1 MSLAVA
7 GRVGTRAQSVRDM
20 AATPAVESFVR
31 SIEETV
37 RSIGSVSRVA
47 LSKVLSI
54 DESIG
59 SVNKTPVS
67 KVALSK
73 VAVSKVAVSKGALSK
88 GAVSKVPG
96 VFARPFSVDSS
107 MSVARIRVPPVGIPS
122 TGVSFI
128 RFS

>member
-7 GRVGTRAQSVRDM
+7 GRVGTREQWVRDM

-37 RSIGSVSRVA
+37 RSIRSVSRVA

-73 VAVSKVAVSKGALSK
+73 VAVSKVALSK
-88 GAVSKVPG
+88 AALSKVPG

-107 MSVARIRVPPVGIPS
+107 MSVARIRAPPVGIPS